1 MKRFYAIFVAM
12 LVGATSLFAQTN
24 YTVTFSANVE
34 LEKIQVKNIN
44 SGVTKWLYNPD
55 RVITLQKTQNST
67 AIATVDDSEFL
78 QQTGQNTVV
87 VNMEKSG
94 LLSLTLYSANGS
106 MISHYSNVVNAG
118 QTTFQI
124 GATAGVYV
132 LVAKAD
138 NCSSSVKLSLM
149 QTSPINI
156 SEVASNSVSVLK
168 SINDIIKFKEGDVF
182 EFTGYHKDGTIVKTA
197 VITENKEIVFNYF
210 KNGVINAPFSVSEN
224 GKICF
229 SQGNLQYQASTN
241 KFRFAENQYDYI
253 GYQNKN
259 ISSSYSG
266 WIDLYGWGTSGWN
279 SGAKAYQPYSTISG
293 GNNYLS
299 GVYASNSTGDYTN
312 GDWGMYNKIS
322 NGGNKTGQ
330 WRTLSEYEW
339 DYLINRRSNAHRLKG
354 QGSVNN
360 VNGLI
365 LLPDDWDEPASVKFK
380 YAPDDYSTNVY
391 TTEEWALM
399 ESYGAVFLPA
409 AGNRRGTSIYNDG
422 SVGYYWSNSWHGS
435 NDYGY
440 CSEWDGL
447 CMIFTSQGI
456 NLHPS
461 NSDNGYSVRLV
472 QSIVPIVATNTDVTD
487 ITVTSATVGGNIA
500 DNGAEVV
507 ERGVCWNTSRKPT
520 TSNNKKVMGKGI
532 GDYSVQLSSL
542 AGNTVYYARAYA
554 INPMGVIVY
563 GNEVKFTTAAGIP
576 TIAIDKFDNYTYGT
590 EIKISLIADNGA
602 TVTDKGVCWSESPLP
617 TIADNHALRLNGD
630 FTGNALV
637 IMSTDRIGGVTYYAR
652 AYAINS
658 VGIAYSSEI
667 SFTTPTRY
675 PNVTTRA
682 DVTDIT
688 GNTAIVGGSV
698 ITDNG
703 ATVTER
709 GVCWSTSPKPTI
721 DDNKKVEG
729 KGLGDYSVQLSSLAG
744 STTYYARAYAVN
756 SLGTSYG
763 EDVSFTT
770 TISTPTIYTADVY
783 MAGNA
788 LFIEGN
794 VKYDG
799 GAMVT
804 EKGVCW
810 STSPDPTIAD
820 NKIIGGVG
828 TGSFSV
834 EITSL
839 DKDTKYYVRTYAQN
853 SEGITYSSVF
863 PIITNM
869 VKNNG
874 AIKFVFSISPDKKI
888 YFSQGNLQYQA
899 STETWQFAKH
909 QYDMIGKDNSNIS
922 STYSGWIDLFGW
934 GTSGWNSGANAYQP
948 YSTSTEGSDYSPDG
962 SYSNNLTGRYASADW
977 GVYNKISNGGNAT
990 RMWRTLTSGEWY
1002 YVIKTRAN
1010 ASSKKGLA
1018 SVNGVDGWILLPDN
1032 WTLPEGLTFTSE
1044 VNGRYAQNTYSTADW
1059 AKMEANGAVFLPA
1072 AGERYGTYVN
1082 FVGSVCGYWTSSAND
1097 IVGQAI
1103 YLLFTGYN
1111 VDKRGDYLGYG
1122 RPVRLVQDVE

>member
-339 DYLINRRSNAHRLKG
+339 YYLINRRSNAHRLKG

-409 AGNRRGTSIYNDG
+409 AGNRRGTSIYDDG

-435 NDYGY
+435 SEYGY

-461 NSDNGYSVRLV
+461 NSDKGYSVRLV

-507 ERGVCWNTSRKPT
+507 ERGVCWNTSRNPT

-667 SFTTPTRY
+667 SFTTPARY

-874 AIKFVFSISPDKKI
+874 VIKSVFSISADKKI

-934 GTSGWNSGANAYQP
+934 GTSGWNSGANAFQP
-948 YSTSTEGSDYSPDG
+948 YSTSDIPKDYYPGGD
-962 SYSNNLTGRYASADW
+962 YNNNLTGSYANADW
-977 GVYNKISNGGNAT
+977 GVYNKISNGGNQAGL
-990 RMWRTLTSGEWY
+990 WRTLTKDEWKY
-1002 YVIKTRAN
+1002 LISDRAQ
-1010 ASSKKGLA
+1010 ASCLMGQGRVNN
-1018 SVNGVDGWILLPDN
+1018 VNGLILLPDG
-1032 WTLPEGLTFTSE
+1032 WKTPSSVTFTY
-1044 VNGRYAQNTYSTADW
+1044 NPGNYSTNVYSLDEW
-1059 AKMEANGAVFLPA
+1059 IVMEAYGAVFFPA
-1072 AGERYGTYVN
+1072 TGGRVGMDVGGGGTYGCYWSSSSMGDTGAYSMQ
-1082 FVGSVCGYWTSSAND
+1082 FGSYYMTPTTGSVRTNGKS
-1097 IVGQAI
+1097 
-1103 YLLFTGYN
+1103 
-1111 VDKRGDYLGYG
+1111 
-1122 RPVRLVQDVE
+1122 VRLVRSVE

>member
-1 MKRFYAIFVAM
+1 MKRILALLCSI
-12 LVGATSLFAQTN
+12 SLAGIILAQVN

-55 RVITLQKTQNST
+55 RVITWQKTQNST

-339 DYLINRRSNAHRLKG
+339 YYLINRRSNAHRLKG

-409 AGNRRGTSIYNDG
+409 AGNRRGTSIYDDG

-435 NDYGY
+435 SDYGY

-461 NSDNGYSVRLV
+461 NSDKGYSVRLV

-507 ERGVCWNTSRKPT
+507 ERGVCWNTSRNPT

-667 SFTTPTRY
+667 SFTTPARY

-770 TISTPTIYTADVY
+770 TIGVPIIQTTAVY
-783 MAGNA
+783 MAENA
-788 LFIEGN
+788 LFMEGN

-828 TGSFSV
+828 IGSFTI
-834 EITSL
+834 EIPIV
-839 DKDTKYYVRTYAQN
+839 DKDTKYYVRMYAQN
-853 SEGITYSSVF
+853 SEGIAYTNTI
-863 PIITNM
+863 PITNK

-874 AIKFVFSISPDKKI
+874 AIKAVFSISADKII

-899 STETWQFAKH
+899 STETWRFAEN
-909 QYDMIGKDNSNIS
+909 QYDIIGDDNSNIS
-922 STYSGWIDLFGW
+922 STNNDWIDLFGW
-934 GTSGWNSGANAYQP
+934 GTSGYNNKKP
-948 YSTSTEGSDYSPDG
+948 YMTTSTDDSDYGDG
-962 SYSNNLTGRYASADW
+962 YNDIAGTNYDW
-977 GVYNKISNGGNAT
+977 GTYNKILNGGILVGY
-990 RMWRTLTSGEWY
+990 WHTLKQSEWDY
-1002 YVIKTRAN
+1002 LLNSRAN
-1010 ASSKKGLA
+1010 ASSKQGFGT
-1018 SVNGVDGWILLPDN
+1018 VNGIAGLILLPDD
-1032 WTLPEGLTFTSE
+1032 WTLPEGLTFVSGKT
-1044 VNGRYAQNTYSTADW
+1044 VDFAQNTYSVADW
-1059 AKMEANGAVFLPA
+1059 TKLEANGAVFLPA
-1072 AGERYGTYVN
+1072 AGYRVGVN
-1082 FVGSVCGYWTSSAND
+1082 FVDSEGRYWSSSP
-1097 IVGQAI
+1097 
-1103 YLLFTGYN
+1103 L
-1111 VDKRGDYLGYG
+1111 K
-1122 RPVRLVQDVE
+1122 